1 MKRCSHPGCS
11 WQAIA
16 PSADAAM
23 AQYAEHLV
31 EAHAKTVEADIPDGM
46 VQIKLQEDGEWI
58 TTTFEEAREL
68 HDSFHD
74 H

>member
-16 PSADAAM
+16 PSSDAAM